1 MRHLV
6 IILPLAVCVLLAMSG
21 SLLLAQSGMD
31 ERQQN
36 TEQVGQGY
44 TPERY
49 LSPRLRHLGQERYD
63 VHDLLDPFFD
73 RFPHDPSRWESNQV
87 RLYGEE
93 RTNEIP
99 SRRDGL
105 PSLRDRGPQTPN
117 HGAVTNAA
125 GGAASQS
132 LPDSVQEAW
141 VRHYGSL
148 APSNDWVS
156 AMVIDGFGN
165 VYVTGWGKG
174 SGTSNDYAT
183 VKYNSSGTELWVARY
198 NGPGN
203 GDDWATALAV
213 DESGNVYVT
222 GESDGSGTSRDY
234 ATVKYNSSGTELW
247 VARYNGPGNGDDRA
261 TALAVDASGN
271 VYVTGG
277 SYGSGTSYDYA
288 TVKYNSSGTELW
300 VARYNDPENE
310 YDIASALAVDE
321 PGNVYVTGRSER
333 SGTSYDYDTVK
344 YNSSG
349 TELWVAR
356 YNGTGNGID
365 RTTALAVD
373 ASGNVY
379 VTGTSY
385 GSGTSY
391 DYATVKYNSSG
402 TELWVARYNGPGN
415 IIDRANAL
423 AVDESGNV
431 YVTGG
436 SYGSGTSRDYAT
448 VKYNSSGTELW
459 VARYNGPENGDD
471 YATALAVDASGNV
484 YVTGW
489 RDGSGTYSDFATVKY
504 NSSGTELWVAR
515 YNGSGNGDDR
525 ATALAV
531 DASGNVYV
539 TGTSY
544 GSGTSYDYA
553 TVKYNSSGTEL
564 WVARYNGPGNIIDRA
579 NALAVD
585 ESGNVYVTGGSDGS
599 GTSYDYATV
608 KYNSSGTELWVAR
621 YNGPGN
627 GDDYATALAVDASG
641 NVYVTGWSDGSGTY
655 SDFAT
660 VKYNSSGTELWVA
673 RYNGPGNGD
682 DRATALAVDAS
693 GNVYVTGESESSGT
707 YSDYATVKYNSSG
720 TELWVSRYNG
730 PENGDDYATALAV
743 DASGNVYV
751 TGWSDGS
758 GTYRDYATV
767 KYNSSGTELWVA
779 RYNGPGNS
787 DDYATALAIDASG
800 NVYVTGE
807 SVGSGTSRDYATV
820 KYNSSGTE
828 LWVAR
833 YNGPGNSH
841 DSATALAVDESGNV
855 YVTGESVGSGTSRD
869 YATVKYNSSGTEL
882 WVARYNG
889 PGNSDDYATALAIDA
904 SGNVYVTGG
913 SEGSGTYSDFATVKY
928 NSSGTEQWV
937 ARYNG
942 PGNKYD
948 RATALAVD
956 ESGNVYV
963 TGYYLSGDWGKYTT
977 IKYTQITTSIGE
989 IGTNVPDKFA
999 LEQNYPNPFNPTT
1012 TIRFSIPQSS
1022 YVTLKIY
1029 DLLGQEIE
1037 TLVNEN
1043 LPAGQYKSEWN
1054 AAGYSS
1060 GVYFYR
1066 LLAGPVSGGQA
1077 DGFAEVR
1084 KLILLK

>member
-87 RLYGEE
+87 RRHGKE

-156 AMVIDGFGN
+156 ARVIDGFGN

-222 GESDGSGTSRDY
+222 GESD
-234 ATVKYNSSGTELW
+234 
-247 VARYNGPGNGDDRA
+247 
-261 TALAVDASGN
+261 
-271 VYVTGG
+271 
-277 SYGSGTSYDYA
+277 
-288 TVKYNSSGTELW
+288 
-300 VARYNDPENE
+300 
-310 YDIASALAVDE
+310 
-321 PGNVYVTGRSER
+321 
-333 SGTSYDYDTVK
+333 
-344 YNSSG
+344 
-349 TELWVAR
+349 
-356 YNGTGNGID
+356 
-365 RTTALAVD
+365 
-373 ASGNVY
+373 
-379 VTGTSY
+379 
-385 GSGTSY
+385 
-391 DYATVKYNSSG
+391 
-402 TELWVARYNGPGN
+402 
-415 IIDRANAL
+415 
-423 AVDESGNV
+423 
-431 YVTGG
+431 
-436 SYGSGTSRDYAT
+436 
-448 VKYNSSGTELW
+448 
-459 VARYNGPENGDD
+459 
-471 YATALAVDASGNV
+471 
-484 YVTGW
+484 
-489 RDGSGTYSDFATVKY
+489 
-504 NSSGTELWVAR
+504 
-515 YNGSGNGDDR
+515 
-525 ATALAV
+525 
-531 DASGNVYV
+531 
-539 TGTSY
+539 
-544 GSGTSYDYA
+544 
-553 TVKYNSSGTEL
+553 
-564 WVARYNGPGNIIDRA
+564 
-579 NALAVD
+579 
-585 ESGNVYVTGGSDGS
+585 
-599 GTSYDYATV
+599 
-608 KYNSSGTELWVAR
+608 
-621 YNGPGN
+621 
-627 GDDYATALAVDASG
+627 
-641 NVYVTGWSDGSGTY
+641 
-655 SDFAT
+655 
-660 VKYNSSGTELWVA
+660 
-673 RYNGPGNGD
+673 
-682 DRATALAVDAS
+682 
-693 GNVYVTGESESSGT
+693 
-707 YSDYATVKYNSSG
+707 
-720 TELWVSRYNG
+720 
-730 PENGDDYATALAV
+730 
-743 DASGNVYV
+743 
-751 TGWSDGS
+751 
-758 GTYRDYATV
+758 
-767 KYNSSGTELWVA
+767 
-779 RYNGPGNS
+779 
-787 DDYATALAIDASG
+787 
-800 NVYVTGE
+800 
-807 SVGSGTSRDYATV
+807 
-820 KYNSSGTE
+820 
-828 LWVAR
+828 
-833 YNGPGNSH
+833 
-841 DSATALAVDESGNV
+841 
-855 YVTGESVGSGTSRD
+855 GSGTSRD

-989 IGTNVPDKFA
+989 IGTNVPDKFV